1 MNKKKALT
9 LFAMMISVG
18 GMAACAQSSSPKE
31 SSMETTMED
40 HAMTEAD
47 KAAQAAEEAAKTANG
62 EARRASAHSAE
73 ADAEK
78 VYPPPAKIEPMP
90 WPAMQRRIAALIA
103 SINQPEDTHPK
114 RVEGVLGVRLAQTSI
129 THWKAE
135 GVFSERWEYSIS
147 VADSGDEEGAAG
159 YDIYIYLTPP
169 KEYADKVAASP
180 ETKCTWSMDEFS
192 KILLQNGYVKGAE
205 RKLANEVW
213 DFVDLTSDATYNRY
227 VDGFVYRMK
236 DGSESGVPC
245 LSRVH
250 ISSGYKED
258 RQ

>member
-1 MNKKKALT
+1 MNKKKALA
-9 LFAMMISVG
+9 LFAMMLSVG

-47 KAAQAAEEAAKTANG
+47 NAAKAAEEAANG
-62 EARRASAHSAE
+62 EARRASAHGAGTDAKSA
-73 ADAEK
+73 
-78 VYPPPAKIEPMP
+78 YPSPAKISLMP

-103 SINQPEDTHPK
+103 SIHQPEDTHPK
-114 RVEGVLGVRLAQTSI
+114 RVEGVLGISLAQTSI

-135 GVFSERWEYSIS
+135 GVFSEGWEYSIS

-169 KEYADKVAASP
+169 KEYADRAPASP

-192 KILLQNGYVKGAE
+192 KILQQSGYVKGAE

-236 DGSESGVPC
+236 GASESGVPC

-250 ISSGYKED
+250 ISTGYKED

>member
-1 MNKKKALT
+1 MNKKKALA
-9 LFAMMISVG
+9 LFVMMLSVA
-18 GMAACAQSSSPKE
+18 GMAACSQSSSPKE
-31 SSMETTMED
+31 SSMETTMEG

-47 KAAQAAEEAAKTANG
+47 KAAQAAEKAAMTANA
-62 EARRASAHSAE
+62 EARRASAHDAE

-78 VYPPPAKIEPMP
+78 VYPPPAKNEPMP

-103 SINQPEDTHPK
+103 SIHQPEDTHPK
-114 RVEGVLGVRLAQTSI
+114 RVEGVLGISLAQTST

-135 GVFSERWEYSIS
+135 GVFSEGWEYSIS

-159 YDIYIYLTPP
+159 YDIYIYLPPP
-169 KEYADKVAASP
+169 KEYADKVAASQ

-213 DFVDLTSDATYNRY
+213 DFFDLTTDATYNRY
-227 VDGFVYRMK
+227 VDAFVYRMR

-245 LSRVH
+245 LSRIH
-250 ISSGYKED
+250 ISTGYKED
-258 RQ
+258 KR